1 MRAAHHAGQTC
12 GIPYFPVAWGFALML
27 LTSGGCKWCYTGA
40 PTLHRQDIRSVYVP
54 IFESESWRRF
64 PGQRLTE
71 SVIKQIERDTPFCV
85 AGPEAADSVLTAR
98 IVDDTKIAR
107 GQTANDDPRILEAAL
122 VVEVD
127 WTDRNGNPLAQR
139 QKIRIRRGEDFIPE
153 GGQSLTVAQQQVIDR
168 LARDIVNQME
178 TPW

>member
-1 MRAAHHAGQTC
+1 
-12 GIPYFPVAWGFALML
+12 ML
-27 LTSGGCKWCYTGA
+27 LQPAADVAGTPARLSAWVAILCFLSLAGCKWCYVGS

-54 IFESESWRRF
+54 IIESESWRRF
-64 PGQRLTE
+64 SGQRLTE
-71 SVIKQIERDTPFCV
+71 SVIKQIERDTPFCI
-85 AGPEAADSVLTAR
+85 ASPETADSILTAR
-98 IVDDTKIAR
+98 IIDDIKIAR
-107 GQTANDDPRILEAAL
+107 GQTANDDPRILETAL

-127 WTDRNGNPLAQR
+127 WTDRNGNPLSQR
-139 QKIRIRRGEDFIPE
+139 QRIRIRRGEDFIPE